1 MRYRDYKNFY
11 EGGYFHIYN
20 RGNNKQ
26 PIFLDDQDYR
36 QFLRR
41 ISIVL
46 SLPSSRVIL
55 GSRSRLKPL
64 PENAFS
70 IICYCLMPNHFHLL
84 LRQNTKLSIS
94 RLMSKVSTS
103 YAMYFNKKYQR
114 VGSLFQDEF
123 KSKVV
128 LDDVYLKY
136 LSAYIHNNSNN
147 PEEYEFSSLGEY
159 MGKVPKFVTETS
171 SILSLFNGDIG
182 KYIKFVRSHR
192 ELDMSLDQG

>member
-11 EGGYFHIYN
+11 EGGYFHLYN

-26 PIFLDDQDYR
+26 PIFLDDLDYR

-41 ISIVL
+41 LSTALNIS
-46 SLPSSRVIL
+46 SPRVIL
-55 GSRSRLKPL
+55 GSRSRLRPL

-84 LRQNTKLSIS
+84 VRQNTKLSIS
-94 RLMSKVSTS
+94 RLISKVSTS

-123 KSKVV
+123 KSKVI
-128 LDDVYLKY
+128 LDDIYLKY
-136 LSAYIHNNSNN
+136 LSAYIHNNPKNS
-147 PEEYEFSSLGEY
+147 EEYEFSSLGEY
-159 MGKVPKFVTETS
+159 MGTDPKFITETS
-171 SILSLFNGDIG
+171 TILGMFDNDIQ
-182 KYIKFVRSHR
+182 KYIQFVRSHR
-192 ELDMSLDQG
+192 ELDMSLD